1 MTPLISVVIPVYNTE
16 KYLRRCMESVVHQT
30 YRELEIIC
38 VDDGSTDGSGAVLDA
53 YAARDRR
60 VRVVHQENGGLVAA
74 RKAGIA
80 LAAGEYVSYV
90 DSDDEISLTRYEELL
105 HQGIE
110 QKADMIFT
118 DVTQV
123 YGDGSR
129 MKMKNHFAE
138 GFYDREQIDNEIM
151 THLCD
156 EAHFF
161 IYRLRMYVCG
171 VVFSRDLLVR
181 CQNMVDDAI
190 TYEEDTSCILQCLAD
205 AKSVYIAHGGR
216 YDYYKNLGAMCHV
229 KRDSGEARA
238 KAQRSNRVY
247 YAHLK
252 KLLPQFPA
260 RLQPVMEKEFT
271 KMMFFTALLFE
282 YDRVLDCVA
291 SREKIFP
298 FNVPYHH
305 RVVVYGA
312 GAFGIALYR
321 YLSSHGG
328 NPVLWCDRA
337 WERCRAEGRDVH
349 APEEIK
355 TAAYDDVLM
364 AIGQYEVAETAAEAL
379 VGMGVPRE
387 KIVFMDMKELTQEKL
402 EQIYEIPRD

>member
-1 MTPLISVVIPVYNTE
+1 MLPLISIVIPVYNTE
-16 KYLRRCMESVVHQT
+16 RYLRRCMESVVHQT
-30 YRELEIIC
+30 YRNLEIIC

-105 HQGIE
+105 HKGIE

-138 GFYDREQIDNEIM
+138 GFYDRGRIDNEIM

-156 EAHFF
+156 EAHFLT
-161 IYRLRMYVCG
+161 YRLRTYSCG

-190 TYEEDTSCILQCLAD
+190 KYGEDTSCVLQCLAD
-205 AKSVYIAHGGR
+205 AKSVYMAHGGR
-216 YDYYKNLGAMCHV
+216 YDYYKNLGSMSHV
-229 KRDSGEARA
+229 KRDSEEIRA
-238 KAQRSNRVY
+238 KAYRSNRAH

-252 KLLPQFPA
+252 KLLPQFPV
-260 RLQPVMEKEFT
+260 RLQPVIEKEFAQ
-271 KMMFFTALLFE
+271 MMFFEALLYE
-282 YDRVLDCVA
+282 YERVLDCVA

-298 FNVPYHH
+298 FDVPYHH

-337 WERCRAEGRDVH
+337 WERCRAEGLDVH

-355 TAAYDDVLM
+355 TAAYDTVLM

-379 VGMGVPRE
+379 SRMGVPRN
-387 KIVFMDMKELTQEKL
+387 KLMFMDSRELTQERLDK
-402 EQIYEIPRD
+402 IYGI